1 MKQFLS
7 QIIPRLNEYSNA
19 LNRKEIFVN
28 KTWLLIDSKSNFTEF
43 TFERKVVYKSV
54 SGGQAKVGKWKLLTP
69 TNQIWL
75 EFNDGE
81 NYMLKMIFASDKVL
95 ILTDNIG
102 DNFFPFINTMSDIR
116 SINDLQKHL
125 KAILNTPPVLQDDT
139 STDWD
144 FVTITG
150 LIASMVLVALL
161 AKWVG
166 LI

>member
-7 QIIPRLNEYSNA
+7 QIIPRLKEYSNA

-28 KTWLLIDSKSNFTEF
+28 KTWLLIDSDSNFTEF

-102 DNFFPFINTMSDIR
+102 ENFFPFINTMSDIR

-125 KAILNTPPVLQDDT
+125 EKILNTPPVLPEDPI
-139 STDWD
+139 TDSD
-144 FVTITG
+144 FVIITG
-150 LIASMVLVALL
+150 LIATMVLVALL
-161 AKWVG
+161 AKWG